1 MFDRRAR
8 ILCSPALDLL
18 AGRLGRLGVRANL
31 VTGSGWLV
39 GVGACVA
46 VGFRLWALALTG
58 WLLNRLL
65 DGLDGAIARRRG
77 ATDFGAYLDVVADFS
92 IYSGFIVAL
101 AIARPEARVASAVLL
116 GAYYL
121 SGVALLG
128 GAALLDRHNVVR
140 SDERGV
146 RFMGGLAEG
155 LETIFA
161 YVLILLAPTLIVA
174 VEWIF
179 AAMVLVTAI
188 QRLTYVHHA
197 LGDTAASDVSHS
209 RPRTT
214 AS

>member
-1 MFDRRAR
+1 MFDHRAR
-8 ILCSPALDLL
+8 ALCSPALDVL
-18 AGRLGRLGVRANL
+18 AGRLVRLGVRANL

-46 VGFRLWALALTG
+46 VSFRMWALALAG

-77 ATDFGAYLDVVADFS
+77 ATDFGAYLDVMADFS
-92 IYSGFIVAL
+92 VYAGFVVAL
-101 AIARPEARVASAVLL
+101 AIARPEARLASVVLL
-116 GAYYL
+116 SAYYV

-128 GAALLDRHNVVR
+128 AAALLDRRNVVR
-140 SDERGV
+140 RDERGV

-155 LETIFA
+155 LETVLA
-161 YVLILLAPTLIVA
+161 YVVILIAPTLTVE

-188 QRLTYVHHA
+188 QRLNYVHRA
-197 LGDTAASDVSHS
+197 LLDTPALNV
-209 RPRTT
+209 RPWRSRTT
-214 AS
+214 TS

>member
-8 ILCSPALDLL
+8 VLCSPALDVL
-18 AGRLGRLGVRANL
+18 AGRLVRLGVRANL

-46 VGFRLWALALTG
+46 VSFRLWTLALTG
-58 WLLNRLL
+58 WLLNRFL
-65 DGLDGAIARRRG
+65 DGLDGAIARRQG

-101 AIARPEARVASAVLL
+101 AIARPEARLASVVLL
-116 GAYYL
+116 SAYYV

-128 GAALLDRHNVVR
+128 GAALLDRRNVVR

-155 LETIFA
+155 LETIIA
-161 YVLILLAPTLIVA
+161 YVFILLAPTLTVD

-197 LGDTAASDVSHS
+197 LRDTPALDVSHS

-214 AS
+214 TS